1 MDCCVGKGIVGF
13 CVAEVLWIVILA
25 YTVDCCVAK
34 VLWIFV
40 WLRYCGLL
48 YGLHCGV
55 CG

>member
-1 MDCCVGKGIVGF
+1 MVH
-13 CVAEVLWIVILA
+13 
-25 YTVDCCVAK
+25 TVNCLAK

-48 YGLHCGV
+48 YGSHCEL